1 MKTNKVIIGAIAATM
16 LSLSIS
22 SLATVFAAGETVQIS
37 AGQTEAKAGETFEM
51 NVSLADVPKTGITGT
66 RLLLLLTT
74 SQIVTIDKITVGEIA
89 DTKASSNDQTAS
101 LLPVFD
107 VSINNSEGYSSVIW
121 STAVTDSSYW
131 INKDGVFCTIKGT
144 VSGSAKAGSETTL
157 KLTAVKRE
165 TYVGSGAN
173 NSNINAGYSEAEK
186 AVKYS
191 VKSSDGKIKITDNA
205 SNPGVT
211 PGSITRGDANCD
223 GKVDLSDAVLIM
235 QFQSNPSAYGLTGSN
250 KNHITTQ
257 GMDNADVAGG
267 ASGKGGDGV
276 TTNDALQI
284 QKYMLSLVKEL

>member
-37 AGQTEAKAGETFEM
+37 AGNTEAKAGETFEM
-51 NVSLADVPKTGITGT
+51 NVSLADVPKTGIQGLDFAVTYDK
-66 RLLLLLTT
+66 
-74 SQIVTIDKITVGEIA
+74 SIVTIDKITVGEIA